1 MQEIHLD
8 TIQQFND
15 YNGMETLHPLVSVI
29 HVDNTEHIKECMMH
43 YGFYALYLKENKG
56 CKLSYGRTEYD
67 FDEMTV
73 TSFAPGQTIRVEP
86 IEVPEGGHVDDKG
99 NIYSPLGELVG
110 AAFPKYTAL
119 AFHPD
124 LLNRTSLGK
133 QMSRYEFFDYTS
145 NEALHLSTQEVE
157 IFKGVLN
164 MIEQELHH
172 AIDKHTRELVV
183 SHIELLL
190 NYCLRFYDRQ
200 FITRE
205 EINHSVVKKFLSLLD
220 EYIASPPALPH
231 REGAASRLP
240 TVAYFADKC
249 CLSTGYFGT
258 LVKTETGRTAKDLIN
273 DRILAKAKE
282 LLSISS
288 PMGGGRE
295 GASITQISQRLG
307 FEYPQ
312 HFVRFFKALTGKT
325 PTQWRAA

>member
-1 MQEIHLD
+1 MQEIFLN

-15 YNGMETLHPLVSVI
+15 YQGVETLHPLVSVV
-29 HVDNTEHIKECMMH
+29 HMNSTEHIKECVMH
-43 YGFYALYLKENKG
+43 YGLYAIYLKENKG

-73 TSFAPGQTIRVEP
+73 TSFAPGQVVNVEP
-86 IEVPEGGHVDDKG
+86 NPEVPFP
-99 NIYSPLGELVG
+99 IFSALV
-110 AAFPKYTAL
+110 
-119 AFHPD
+119 FHPD

-145 NEALHLSTQEVE
+145 NEALHLSAQEVE
-157 IFKGVLN
+157 IFKGVLA

-220 EYIASPPALPH
+220 SYIEYKAEL
-231 REGAASRLP
+231 EGLP

-273 DRILAKAKE
+273 DRIMSKAKE
-282 LLSISS
+282 LLSSDTLS
-288 PMGGGRE
+288 V
-295 GASITQISQRLG
+295 TQISQRLG